1 MFDFLVT
8 REVLVQKYGIRDQNP
23 AEDINDLNLPEDF
36 IRAEKDEVVD
46 MLKERN
52 LSDEDT

>member
-8 REVLVQKYGIRDQNP
+8 REVLVPKYGIRDQSP
-23 AEDINDLNLPEDF
+23 AEDINGLNLPEDF

-52 LSDEDT
+52 LSDEDM